1 MKKIIIFSLFLS
13 GIVSYA
19 QTGTNVYPFLNVPV
33 SARQAALGGDAISIR
48 DYDVSFAIANPALL
62 NKDSDKQLSVNATA
76 YLADSKY
83 GTIAYAKD
91 FDNGHMATINARYMS
106 YGSIPRTDESG

>member
-1 MKKIIIFSLFLS
+1 MMFPLLL
-13 GIVSYA
+13 
-19 QTGTNVYPFLNVPV
+19 QTP
-33 SARQAALGGDAISIR
+33 S
-48 DYDVSFAIANPALL
+48 L
-62 NKDSDKQLSVNATA
+62 NKDSDNQLSVNATA

-106 YGSIPRTDESG
+106 YGSIPRTDESGFKTEISKLRMLPLVQDMPISLKKTGRLVED

>member
-91 FDNGHMATINARYMS
+91 FENGHMATINA
-106 YGSIPRTDESG
+106 GI